1 MWKLFNK
8 GKEVQTDKESV
19 LIYSQKNKAYTLDWP
34 YEEKAVFIG
43 DHEDYCNCL
52 MKNFEPINKK
62 YNLNYD
68 FYALKLNYELQV
80 TGQPIIAYSRMQSE
94 KNLMPYGIY
103 SLVQIDFSETGF
115 RPLTI
120 NADDFVDFHNEE
132 LKLFQKKLKD
142 FFKNRKKYEKLKIR
156 HKGATLLFGPPGCH
170 AKDTEILMF
179 DGSIKKVQDVA
190 VGDLLMGPD
199 SKSREVLKLVQGRDK
214 MVKIKPTKGE
224 EFIINHNHMLHL
236 TPSGEHTVR
245 CPINISFKDYEQ
257 QTGPFQERFKLT
269 RTGVEFTEKEQQ
281 IPAYILGLWL
291 GDGHTWKPALTTMD
305 DEIENEWVNYI
316 HQFPKVFPKIYQ
328 KGRCKTIHAS
338 IGKKITG
345 KRRNSVLN
353 IFNDMK
359 LIGNK
364 HIPINYKLGS
374 RKQRLEL
381 LAGLIDTD
389 GHYNKFGS
397 FDYITKLEHLAKDV
411 VFIARSLGFAAYL
424 SPCRKQCV
432 NNGVW
437 GTYYRINISGDNNEI
452 PTRLKRKNAPIRKQI
467 KSVLRT
473 GFKYESL
480 PEDDF
485 YGFTLSDDHLYLTTD
500 FTIHHNCGKSVNIIN
515 SVKSLSKKAY
525 CIFVNKSLS
534 LSALNEYKQ
543 VFAGHD
549 VIIILEEITERL
561 GHGTED
567 LLNFLDG
574 YASWDNCYVIATTNH
589 PEFLPSNL
597 ANRPGRFNNLL
608 EIKLPTDEQ
617 KTIFLSQKGFS
628 PEEIK
633 AVLPKTK
640 DFSIDEI
647 SQLAIH
653 SKLEE
658 LPLDVYLKVLDEN
671 KKKAKNAFKGKS
683 SMGIG

>member
-8 GKEVQTDKESV
+8 GKETPTDKESV
-19 LIYSQKNKAYTLDWP
+19 LIYSDKNKAYTLDWP

-52 MKNFEPINKK
+52 MKNFKPINKK

-80 TGQPIIAYSRMQSE
+80 TGQPIIAYSRMEEE
-94 KNLMPYGIY
+94 KNLMPFGIY

-120 NADDFVDFHNEE
+120 NTDDFVDFHNEE
-132 LKLFQKKLKD
+132 LNLFQKKLKT

-156 HKGATLLFGPPGCH
+156 HKGATLLYGPPGNG
-170 AKDTEILMF
+170 KTQNL
-179 DGSIKKVQDVA
+179 
-190 VGDLLMGPD
+190 
-199 SKSREVLKLVQGRDK
+199 
-214 MVKIKPTKGE
+214 
-224 EFIINHNHMLHL
+224 
-236 TPSGEHTVR
+236 
-245 CPINISFKDYEQ
+245 INITK
-257 QTGPFQERFKLT
+257 
-269 RTGVEFTEKEQQ
+269 
-281 IPAYILGLWL
+281 
-291 GDGHTWKPALTTMD
+291 
-305 DEIENEWVNYI
+305 
-316 HQFPKVFPKIYQ
+316 
-328 KGRCKTIHAS
+328 
-338 IGKKITG
+338 
-345 KRRNSVLN
+345 
-353 IFNDMK
+353 
-359 LIGNK
+359 
-364 HIPINYKLGS
+364 
-374 RKQRLEL
+374 
-381 LAGLIDTD
+381 
-389 GHYNKFGS
+389 
-397 FDYITKLEHLAKDV
+397 KLE
-411 VFIARSLGFAAYL
+411 
-424 SPCRKQCV
+424 
-432 NNGVW
+432 
-437 GTYYRINISGDNNEI
+437 
-452 PTRLKRKNAPIRKQI
+452 
-467 KSVLRT
+467 KST
-473 GFKYESL
+473 
-480 PEDDF
+480 
-485 YGFTLSDDHLYLTTD
+485 
-500 FTIHHNCGKSVNIIN
+500 
-515 SVKSLSKKAY
+515 Y
-525 CIFVNKSLS
+525 CIFVNKGMS
-534 LSALNEYKQ
+534 LSALNEYKS
-543 VFAGHD
+543 VFKGHD

-617 KTIFLSQKGFS
+617 KTIFLTQKGFS

-683 SMGIG
+683 SMGIS